1 MKTLKIFTL
10 ILLITTVIISKGQTN
25 KEGQISPE
33 VLQQIKSSV
42 KDNSETRALINA
54 VTNNKIKKLA
64 VNHSN
69 VGKINHFFSN
79 KIETKAITNQKSSG
93 RCWLFTGLNTLR
105 PIVAEKLNLSKF
117 EFSET
122 YSFFYDQL
130 EKSNL
135 FLESIISTRDLK
147 IDDRKVEWLFKNAI
161 GDGGQWTTFADI
173 VNKYG
178 LVPSNVMPE
187 TSHSE
192 STGMMSRLLRRKLR
206 EFGVNLR
213 EMHQNGNKLKA
224 IRTAKVNMLSEIY
237 KMLVMCLGEP
247 PVEFSWQYKDK
258 DDKISEEK
266 KYTPKSFYN
275 EFVGIDLNEYVMIM
289 NDPTREYFKLYEVE
303 YDRSLQDGNNW
314 KYINL
319 PIKEIKEFAK
329 NSILGNDAM
338 YFSCDVGKQL
348 NTGFGT
354 LDLNN
359 YDYDDLFGVKFDM
372 DKSQRISTYESGSTH
387 GMALVGV
394 NILENGEIDKW
405 LLENSWGAD
414 KGHNG
419 YLTMTDSWFGE
430 YLFRV
435 VISKKYLDENTL
447 KILDTKAILLPPWD
461 PMFAPEK

>member
-1 MKTLKIFTL
+1 
-10 ILLITTVIISKGQTN
+10 
-25 KEGQISPE
+25 
-33 VLQQIKSSV
+33 
-42 KDNSETRALINA
+42 
-54 VTNNKIKKLA
+54 
-64 VNHSN
+64 
-69 VGKINHFFSN
+69 
-79 KIETKAITNQKSSG
+79 
-93 RCWLFTGLNTLR
+93 
-105 PIVAEKLNLSKF
+105 
-117 EFSET
+117 
-122 YSFFYDQL
+122 
-130 EKSNL
+130 
-135 FLESIISTRDLK
+135 
-147 IDDRKVEWLFKNAI
+147 
-161 GDGGQWTTFADI
+161 
-173 VNKYG
+173 
-178 LVPSNVMPE
+178 
-187 TSHSE
+187 
-192 STGMMSRLLRRKLR
+192 MMSRLLRRKLR
-206 EFGVNLR
+206 EYGVNLR